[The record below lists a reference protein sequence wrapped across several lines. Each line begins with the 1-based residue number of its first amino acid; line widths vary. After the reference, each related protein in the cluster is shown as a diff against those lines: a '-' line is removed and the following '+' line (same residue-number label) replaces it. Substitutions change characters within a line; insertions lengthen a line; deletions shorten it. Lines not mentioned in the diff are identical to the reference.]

1 MLENDRLKPYF
12 LQIDLENMILA
23 AKNIRMVSLVDITS
37 EFRTSDLCRHGP
49 KMDAAHMPREEYA
62 ERIEPPHPWIL
73 GTFSYS
79 VVQRFSY
86 SVFCVHSFG
95 LINLVILFIQYFCVY
110 VDSTIQDMQT

>member
-1 MLENDRLKPYF
+1 
-12 LQIDLENMILA
+12 
-23 AKNIRMVSLVDITS
+23 MVAGFV
-37 EFRTSDLCRHGP
+37 E
-49 KMDAAHMPREEYA
+49 MDAAHMPREEYA
-62 ERIEPPHPWIL
+62 ERLEPPHPWIL